1 MSFYRWNMIKS
12 FLVSYI
18 SSGFTEGKQNLKW
31 SFMKRTQ
38 SSLWKMNCVLFSKR
52 HVTGLCTNPIKH
64 SVKSS
69 SIKVSW
75 VEHIIRCQS
84 SVSVAGHGSS
94 NRIKDP
100 EYTFKSSPHGLRRW
114 PLCGALLWI
123 PVLIPLNICWKS
135 WTSSPGERT
144 NQTWDRSAQVRG
156 WNYRLWATIG
166 AWFSSDSRV
175 YYRMLF

>member
-1 MSFYRWNMIKS
+1 MIKS

-38 SSLWKMNCVLFSKR
+38 SSLWKMNCLLFSKR
-52 HVTGLCTNPIKH
+52 HVTGAQITSNIARH
-64 SVKSS
+64 SAS
-69 SIKVSW
+69 SIKV
-75 VEHIIRCQS
+75 EHIYCQS
-84 SVSVAGHGSS
+84 SVSLAGHGSS

-100 EYTFKSSPHGLRRW
+100 KYTFKSSPHRLRRW

-135 WTSSPGERT
+135 WTSSPGEGT
-144 NQTWDRSAQVRG
+144 NQAWDRFAQVRG